1 MGNIPGILL
10 CRYMRSTHTV
20 IKDAATL
27 VVISCVLGIMAQ
39 FVLPNG
45 ISVKTELTTIQTD
58 SAEVVL
64 PSISIDPNGD
74 LEASNITLRD
84 AYEIHQK
91 GSALFLDAREPE
103 AYKQGH
109 IAGAVNLPADA
120 FMDSLTYLE
129 GLDPDTLIISYC
141 DGSECNA
148 SIDLAANLD
157 LMGFTQVRF
166 FFGGWEEW
174 IGAGHPMEGGSE

>member
-1 MGNIPGILL
+1 
-10 CRYMRSTHTV
+10 MRFSSTV
-20 IKDAATL
+20 IKDAAIL
-27 VVISCVLGIMAQ
+27 VVISSILGIMAQ

-45 ISVKTELTTIQTD
+45 ISMKTEMTTIQTD
-58 SAEVVL
+58 SVEVVL
-64 PSISIDPNGD
+64 PSVSIDPKGA

-84 AYEIHQK
+84 AYKIHQN

-103 AYKQGH
+103 AFQRGH
-109 IAGAVNLPADA
+109 IAGAVNLPSDD
-120 FMDSLTYLE
+120 FMDSLSYLE
-129 GLDPDTLIISYC
+129 NLSPDTLIISYC

-148 SIDLAANLD
+148 SIELAANLD

-174 IGAGHPMEGGSE
+174 TGAGYPVEGGSE